1 DVSHRSANLLMHPT
15 IPSDVTAGS
24 DNNTLISY
32 VSGVLVFG
40 NFGRT
45 RIFALSVG
53 LMLVAAACG
62 GGSGGIPTRDSAL
75 PPHVADA
82 ANGQRLFK
90 NESCSACH
98 STGTRRITGP
108 GLAGIYSTAAT
119 RDSDLTAYQYI
130 QQSIRNPGTFIVDG
144 FNNIMPKTYSHLSQ
158 DDVDDLTAYLKSL
171 E

>member
-1 DVSHRSANLLMHPT
+1 MYPT

-40 NFGRT
+40 NFGRN

-53 LMLVAAACG
+53 LMLIAAA
-62 GGSGGIPTRDSAL
+62 S
-75 PPHVADA
+75 
-82 ANGQRLFK
+82 NGQRLFK

-119 RDSDLTAYQYI
+119 RDSDLTADQYI

-144 FNNIMPKTYSHLSQ
+144 FNNIMPKTYAHLSQ